1 MRNKGALLAFAAMAM
16 ATDMRFSSQIS
27 DETLKNGKHIPVKP
41 KVIPKG
47 CSKFSFDGFEC
58 IAINEKSALR
68 KYNAYLK
75 TITT

>member
-1 MRNKGALLAFAAMAM
+1 MKNKAALLGVMAMAM

-27 DETLKNGKHIPVKP
+27 EEEIKKLKYIPVKP

-68 KYNAYLK
+68 KYNNYLK
-75 TITT
+75 TITP